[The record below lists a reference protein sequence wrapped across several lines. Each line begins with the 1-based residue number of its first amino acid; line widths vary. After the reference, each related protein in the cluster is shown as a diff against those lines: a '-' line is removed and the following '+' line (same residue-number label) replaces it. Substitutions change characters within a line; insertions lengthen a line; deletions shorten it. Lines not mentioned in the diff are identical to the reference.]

1 MQEKGSAP
9 VNIEE
14 LWGISFDR
22 IREFFL
28 CQKDVIRTGENTFS
42 FQQAVVTV
50 VPLPNK
56 TMGSMTIPQTRV
68 TVAGGEGA
76 EEIHRRF
83 ELRFLSAGG

>member
-1 MQEKGSAP
+1 MRDKENGP

-14 LWGISFDR
+14 LWGISSGR

-28 CQKDVIRTGENTFS
+28 SQKDVIQTGENSFS
-42 FQQAVVTV
+42 YQQAVVMVT
-50 VPLPNK
+50 PLPDK
-56 TMGSMTIPQTRV
+56 KMGSIIIPQTRV
-68 TVAGGEGA
+68 TVSGEEGA